1 MAAEMPREP
10 RKEVASSH
18 RESGVERQTTAA
30 AADQLG
36 PQTDRLMEEVLHTEN
51 LEEGH

>member
-10 RKEVASSH
+10 RKEVAGSH
-18 RESGVERQTTAA
+18 GESGVERQTTAT

-36 PQTDRLMEEVLHTEN
+36 PQTEELMEEVLHT
-51 LEEGH
+51 